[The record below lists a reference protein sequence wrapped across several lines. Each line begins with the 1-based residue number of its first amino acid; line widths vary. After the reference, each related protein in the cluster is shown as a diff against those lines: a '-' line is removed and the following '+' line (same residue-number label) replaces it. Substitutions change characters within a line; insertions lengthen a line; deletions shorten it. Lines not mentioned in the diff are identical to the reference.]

1 MAIKNKN
8 IMFNLVENLN
18 ENKMN
23 EIQKFKKSN
32 LKEANVDNIEY
43 VTYLI
48 DTAESFDDI
57 QQAVYEIDDGVLE
70 NEVQQMLDSCSEK
83 EDLEEVKSLVLST
96 MEDNAEY
103 DDIDESSSNKSY
115 GDKIRNA
122 FDKENEV
129 YNLQFN
135 GNDETQFNANSPD
148 ELIELWIDFCKEEKI
163 DPSCLDNVEFGV
175 EECDKQM
182 NEDVPMDEPSPE
194 DFEEDRKNTLIA
206 KKDELE
212 TRLGDILQSI
222 KDKQMDTEEFR
233 KLSREA
239 AELDSQIMDIDNQ
252 IRGVYECDKSGKLTE
267 EDSLPDITYLLEDYE
282 WKIDVVTKENLGSDY
297 SYFTLVKTPEDALR
311 FNYHSDYWGT
321 ADAYQAMAE
330 EVVNAFA
337 PFVDKNVVISFDDGD
352 VKAKVLGILIDRQYN
367 DLEHMKLLIEDL
379 GEVNESIN
387 ESELFDMS
395 VYSDL
400 EDVNV
405 DDLKRLQDYAVKKTK
420 ELVNH
425 IVYWAPYSGIAEN
438 ILRDMINI
446 INESLPNISESVDE
460 PIDESDEDV
469 KKGIV
474 DQLVATGMT
483 KEQAEQTANGICN
496 IFKNKVGS
504 NQVVSESVK
513 PITEASITEK
523 NLLKSQGNVYM
534 FECKGNPKF
543 THIVGENYDESENTL
558 ENVETYNNKEDADKD
573 YLGRCDITTESQKT
587 RDIGDGLDESDESD
601 ESNKNRLLS
610 VLISH
615 YPDISQ
621 EDEDFLYTLSYE
633 ELKDEILNRG
643 ISLEDLDESVVASGL
658 AKDGGKYKKIDLYVD
673 GKYYASTNSYKTVK
687 DAVNSLKNKKG
698 FEGKSIKGNFSK

>member
-32 LKEANVDNIEY
+32 LKEANVSN
-43 VTYLI
+43 
-48 DTAESFDDI
+48 
-57 QQAVYEIDDGVLE
+57 
-70 NEVQQMLDSCSEK
+70 
-83 EDLEEVKSLVLST
+83 
-96 MEDNAEY
+96 
-103 DDIDESSSNKSY
+103 IDESSSNKSY
-115 GDKIRNA
+115 EDKIRNA

-163 DPSCLDNVEFGV
+163 DPNCLDNVEFGV
-175 EECDKQM
+175 EECDKNLKESIEMTGSDMTIGDFYQDSVDKLKANTLEKDMVDVYDTDIDYEGPTWVIGSDLTDEGKQAFRDFLSLNIEKFIDDGDRYVLYVNTDDNIDIIDNFLQAQAGNISESLYDKYFIDIDETM
-182 NEDVPMDEPSPE
+182 NEDAPIDEPSPE
-194 DFEEDRKNTLIA
+194 DFEDDRKNILIA

-212 TRLGDILQSI
+212 ARLGDILQSI
-222 KDKQMDTEEFR
+222 KDKQMDTDEFR

-267 EDSLPDITYLLEDYE
+267 EDGLPDITYLLEDYE

-438 ILRDMINI
+438 ILRDMINT

-573 YLGRCDITTESQKT
+573 YLGRCDIKSEGEFTEMEPK
-587 RDIGDGLDESDESD
+587 
-601 ESNKNRLLS
+601 
-610 VLISH
+610 V
-615 YPDISQ
+615 
-621 EDEDFLYTLSYE
+621 
-633 ELKDEILNRG
+633 
-643 ISLEDLDESVVASGL
+643 
-658 AKDGGKYKKIDLYVD
+658 
-673 GKYYASTNSYKTVK
+673 
-687 DAVNSLKNKKG
+687 
-698 FEGKSIKGNFSK
+698 